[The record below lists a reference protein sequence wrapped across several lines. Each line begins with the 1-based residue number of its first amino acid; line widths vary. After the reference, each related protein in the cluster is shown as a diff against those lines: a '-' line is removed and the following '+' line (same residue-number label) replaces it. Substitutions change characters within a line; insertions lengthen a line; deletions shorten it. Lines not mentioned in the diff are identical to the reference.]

1 MAAVGVGGIRMILRH
16 AVTAVDLVP
25 GPPGGSD
32 GHAHAVLKGAA
43 KENGHAVEIVEE
55 GRFVC
60 FKLTE
65 H

>member
-16 AVTAVDLVP
+16 AGTALDLVL

-43 KENGHAVEIVEE
+43 KENGHGVEIVGE
-55 GRFVC
+55 GRFVS
-60 FKLTE
+60 FKLVK
-65 H
+65 